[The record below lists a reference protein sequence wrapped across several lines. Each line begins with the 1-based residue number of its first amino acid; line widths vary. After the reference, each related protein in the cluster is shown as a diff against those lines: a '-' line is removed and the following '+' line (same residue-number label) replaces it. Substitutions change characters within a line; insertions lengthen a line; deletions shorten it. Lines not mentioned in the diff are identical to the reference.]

1 MERPKMLKSLKFI
14 LVAGLISGCGTSESN
29 NQKSYT
35 NSLNSSGGSISI
47 CTANLPK
54 SKQYFITPIPYY
66 FVNNEKVGS
75 IMMAS
80 ESMRFRGEKYLTI
93 NVNVGDQFEL
103 KAPKSFWNAQPED
116 LIYAQFNVESKK
128 DRYVLVA
135 PESNFTAALSRAV
148 TQTGNVLAM
157 TLVDSLDGL
166 NSSKRGV
173 PYEVTFVTKKLFKS
187 ECK

>member
-1 MERPKMLKSLKFI
+1 MLKSLKFI
-14 LVAGLISGCGTSESN
+14 LVASLISGCGTSEPN
-29 NQKSYT
+29 NQRSYA
-35 NSLNSSGGSISI
+35 NSLNSSGGSILI

-54 SKQYFITPIPYY
+54 SKQHFITLIPYY
-66 FVNNEKVGS
+66 YVNNEKVGS

-80 ESMRFRGEKYLTI
+80 ESMRFRGEKYLTV
-93 NVNVGDQFEL
+93 NVNIGDQFEL

-116 LIYAQFNVESKK
+116 LIYAKFNVESKK

-135 PESNFTAALSRAV
+135 PDSNFMAALSRAV

-166 NSSKRGV
+166 NSSKREV
-173 PYEVTFVTKKLFKS
+173 PYEVTFVTQKLFKS

>member
-1 MERPKMLKSLKFI
+1 MFKFI
-14 LVAGLISGCGTSESN
+14 KYITFIGLISGCGVSVPN
-29 NQKSYT
+29 DQKSDT
-35 NSLNSSGGSISI
+35 NSMNTSGGSILI

-54 SKQYFITPIPYY
+54 SKQHFITPIPYY
-66 FVNNEKVGS
+66 YVNNEKVGS

-93 NVNVGDQFEL
+93 NVNIGDQFEL

-116 LIYAQFNVESKK
+116 LIYAQFNVDSKK

-135 PESNFTAALSRAV
+135 PDSNFMAALSRAV
-148 TQTGNVLAM
+148 TQTGNVLAT
-157 TLVDSLDGL
+157 TLVDSVDRL
-166 NSSKRGV
+166 NSSKRGA
-173 PYEVTFVTKKLFKS
+173 PYEVTFVTQKLFNS